1 MDLNQFNEK
10 QKAVLKQ
17 VSLPVVFLHLTNILA
32 FCESVCV
39 IFSHT
44 RGQVRREK
52 RTLSKMVG
60 GLLFKNSQR
69 GLCATAACLTGW
81 VEFLHQNSD
90 RIGVEMSSVHFL
102 LYQKFLPAYPQ
113 EIGMF
118 NFLKLSSSN
127 FTLSYFPPTIA
138 IIRKIRKAS

>member
-39 IFSHT
+39 IFCSHT

-90 RIGVEMSSVHFL
+90 RIWG
-102 LYQKFLPAYPQ
+102 
-113 EIGMF
+113 
-118 NFLKLSSSN
+118 
-127 FTLSYFPPTIA
+127 
-138 IIRKIRKAS
+138 